1 MNRDTGPIL
10 VVPLI
15 IVLILGG
22 ACISGSP
29 GGGSPQPAGAEH
41 QPTLTGFSALHP
53 VSVFI
58 TYPDFDGGVD
68 AGTVTVVV
76 VVRNFSVVDRI
87 DGQNKPG
94 EGHIVYFRD
103 VTPPT
108 TPGLPVATQP
118 GSFQISALTSCTWYN
133 VSPDTHTFAVELVN
147 NDNTPLIP
155 PVIDAVDVTAV
166 LKEEKS

>member
-1 MNRDTGPIL
+1 MNRDTEPIL

-15 IVLILGG
+15 LILILGG
-22 ACISGSP
+22 GCISSSP

-41 QPTLTGFSALHP
+41 QPTFTGFSALYP

-68 AGTVTVVV
+68 SGTISVRI

-108 TPGLPVATQP
+108 IPGLPVATQP
-118 GSFQISALTSCTWYN
+118 GTFQTSALTSCTWYN
-133 VSPDTHTFAVELVN
+133 VSPGTHTFAVELVN

-166 LKEEKS
+166 LK